1 MKILVS
7 NDDGYFAPG
16 LAALVEAVK
25 SLGEVTVVAPEQNHS
40 GASNSLTLNRP
51 LFVRRA
57 ASGFYYVNGTPSD
70 CVHLAVTGF
79 LDFRPDLVISG
90 INDGANM
97 GEDTLY
103 SGTVAAAMEG
113 FLLDIPSI
121 AFSLSKRGWENLD
134 AAREAAHLI
143 VARYLR
149 DPADKPV
156 LLNVN
161 FPGDASVPIKGVK
174 ATRLGKRHKAEPA
187 IKSTDPHGE
196 AVYWVGKVGAAADDG
211 PGTDF
216 HATATGYVSVTPLRI
231 DLTRHEEID
240 HVGAWLAK

>member
-25 SLGEVTVVAPEQNHS
+25 PLGEVTVVAPEQNHS

-57 ASGFYYVNGTPSD
+57 QNGFYYVNGTPSD

-79 LDFRPDLVISG
+79 LDFRPDLVVSG

-121 AFSLSKRGWENLD
+121 AFSLSKKGYENLD
-134 AAREAAHLI
+134 AAREAAHQI
-143 VARYLR
+143 VARYVR
-149 DPADKPV
+149 SPADKPV

-161 FPGDASVPIKGVK
+161 FPGDASLAIKGVK

-187 IKSTDPHGE
+187 IKSSDPHGE
-196 AVYWVGKVGAAADDG
+196 PVYWVGKVGAAADDG

-216 HATATGYVSVTPLRI
+216 HATANGYVSVTPLRI

>member
-25 SLGEVTVVAPEQNHS
+25 PFGEVTVVAPEQNHS

-57 ASGFYYVNGTPSD
+57 QNGFYYVNGTPSD

-79 LDFRPDLVISG
+79 LDFRPDLVVSG

-121 AFSLSKRGWENLD
+121 AFSLVKKGYENLD
-134 AAREAAHLI
+134 AARDAARQI
-143 VARYLR
+143 VARYVR
-149 DPADKPV
+149 APSDKPM

-161 FPGDASVPIKGVK
+161 FPGDASVAIQGVK

-187 IKSTDPHGE
+187 VKSADPHGE

-216 HATATGYVSVTPLRI
+216 HAIATGYASVTPLRI